1 MELALEGK
9 TILRIKMA
17 TPLDYIIEN
26 SLDWQSTFK
35 GDLSA
40 GRFGYRGALVIT
52 EGKVLSADKQL
63 PPKATLKQAVM
74 SAGSEKIDFIAGE
87 LETMDFFEPFV
98 EKYKDYLGEGLYVLY
113 VVDLDKDVSFT
124 YEGVTFQAFVLDE
137 SSVWNELVELGDLQK
152 SELKRLDAGEKIE
165 AVADAVKSE
174 GVSLSEVSYE
184 EFKGLKSGVKAEKFG
199 AV

>member
-1 MELALEGK
+1 
-9 TILRIKMA
+9 MA
-17 TPLDYIIEN
+17 SPLDFITDN

-35 GDLSA
+35 GATSVS

-74 SAGSEKIDFIAGE
+74 TANSEKIEFLAGE

-98 EKYKDYLGEGLYVLY
+98 EKYKPYLGEGVYLLYII
-113 VVDLDKDVSFT
+113 DLDKNVSFT
-124 YEGVTFQAFVLDE
+124 YEGVKFQAFVLDE
-137 SSVWNELVELGDLQK
+137 SSVWNELVELGDLDK
-152 SELKRLDAGEKIE
+152 SELKRMDAGEKID
-165 AVADAVKSE
+165 AVADAVKGE
-174 GVSLSEVSYE
+174 GVSLPEVTYDV
-184 EFKGLKSGVKAEKFG
+184 FATLKTSAKAEKFG

>member
-1 MELALEGK
+1 
-9 TILRIKMA
+9 MA
-17 TPLDYIIEN
+17 TPLDFIIEN
-26 SLDWQSTFK
+26 TLDWQSTFK
-35 GDLSA
+35 GELSA
-40 GRFGYRGALVIT
+40 GRSGYRGALVIT

-74 SAGSEKIDFIAGE
+74 TAGNDTIEFVAGE

-98 EKYKDYLGEGLYVLY
+98 EKYKDYLGDGLYLLY
-113 VVDLDKDVSFT
+113 IVDLDKDVSFT
-124 YEGVTFQAFVLDE
+124 YAGITFQAFVLDE

-152 SELKRLDAGEKIE
+152 SELKRLDAGEKID

-174 GVSLSEVSYE
+174 GVSLSEVSYD
-184 EFKGLKSGVKAEKFG
+184 EFKGLKSGVKSEKFG